1 MQKRGFLTSHILPF
15 RSVKRL
21 EEAGNRNTSLKGSK
35 NRQEKWS
42 LAERTRAQFLE
53 TAWKQ
58 AKKITIARKVSARET
73 HVRVSRRKIQQTIK
87 NTVQTSHSFRSML
100 LRAPSLSNSS
110 FTSLLNQSW
119 LNTYLPLQG
128 HFTKKLGSTTKGHW
142 MGRSCPGNNG
152 QHPGLQLSESVCEGT
167 MKKMKN

>member
-1 MQKRGFLTSHILPF
+1 MQKRGFLKSHILPF

-53 TAWKQ
+53 TARKQ
-58 AKKITIARKVSARET
+58 AENITIARKESARET
-73 HVRVSRRKIQQTIK
+73 HDTANISKPLK

-119 LNTYLPLQG
+119 LNTYLPTPARPFHKEIGINYKRPLN
-128 HFTKKLGSTTKGHW
+128 GS
-142 MGRSCPGNNG
+142 
-152 QHPGLQLSESVCEGT
+152 
-167 MKKMKN
+167 

>member
-21 EEAGNRNTSLKGSK
+21 EEAGSRNTSLKGSK

-87 NTVQTSHSFRSML
+87 KY
-100 LRAPSLSNSS
+100 RADKSQLPQHALESAL
-110 FTSLLNQSW
+110 FVKLIFHLTFEPILVE
-119 LNTYLPLQG
+119 YLPTPARPFHKEIGINYKRPLN
-128 HFTKKLGSTTKGHW
+128 GS
-142 MGRSCPGNNG
+142 
-152 QHPGLQLSESVCEGT
+152 
-167 MKKMKN
+167 